1 MARIDFVAAWLKI
14 FYSGY
19 QNNNDETVLY
29 GSIDFFPFFVPK
41 VISENW
47 KTKISFLLS
56 YN

>member
-47 KTKISFLLS
+47 MDKNIFSTLV
-56 YN
+56 